1 MASIFLAN
9 APYSLEDRYGKL
21 ASVGA
26 TLPHLGLLML
36 AAVLREAGHRVQIL
50 DASAQ
55 STGYADN
62 WKLP

>member
-9 APYSLEDRYGKL
+9 APYFLEERYGEL

-36 AAVLREAGHRVQIL
+36 AAVLRNAGHRVRIL

-62 WKLP
+62 WELP

>member
-1 MASIFLAN
+1 MASIFLANAPYSLEDRYAN

-36 AAVLREAGHRVQIL
+36 AAVLRNAG
-50 DASAQ
+50 
-55 STGYADN
+55 
-62 WKLP
+62 

>member
-9 APYSLEDRYGKL
+9 APYFLEERYGEL

-36 AAVLREAGHRVQIL
+36 AAVLRNAGNRVRIL

-55 STGYADN
+55 RTF
-62 WKLP
+62 